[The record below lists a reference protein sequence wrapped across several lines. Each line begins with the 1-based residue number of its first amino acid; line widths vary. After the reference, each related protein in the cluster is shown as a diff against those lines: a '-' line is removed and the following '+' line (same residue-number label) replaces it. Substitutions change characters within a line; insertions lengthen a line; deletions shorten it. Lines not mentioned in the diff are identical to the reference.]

1 MFPGD
6 GDLLVRI
13 GSKRPPHRMLGAG
26 GLALLLLA
34 GVPIVLAQDEA
45 DGTVRLSSELRVRI
59 AAGRDIELE
68 VRTSER
74 DSYETLAARVCGGR
88 EVAPALAAWNNDDR
102 PAVDGWTRVPLTLLS
117 KEMRRLVLT
126 DLFPDDRLDD
136 GDWVHH
142 AKSGRG
148 RFYDQGMWE
157 VALWF
162 TGRGDLFA
170 ELMAAND
177 MDGPDL
183 VSGQTVRIPARFLHP
198 AFARLERSDDGALVY
213 DFDAQAPFAGY
224 DLKAGEALYSSVVL
238 RFTGQTKAEDVQ
250 ATAERLRRRNG
261 IRDISDIPVGFRI
274 KIPLE
279 LLEPQFLPAK
289 HPRRLAAEES
299 RRELEAELVREPVRG
314 TRGGLEGVLI
324 ILDPGHGGRDLGTN
338 HNGIWEHDYV
348 YDVACRLKQMLETR
362 TRAVVKLT
370 LEDQQTGCKPSK
382 TNALKKNFQGT
393 ILTSP
398 PYLVEHHSQTDMGVN
413 LRWYLANSI
422 YRRALKQNFR
432 KDRVIF
438 LSLHADSRHRSL
450 RGVMAYIPG
459 AAYRSRTYGFNSSK
473 YDKFKEV
480 REKRHVSFSKQSRVR
495 SEAVSN
501 RLANA
506 VIKAFVQEKLPVHPY
521 QPVRNRIIR
530 GRSKFVPAVLRGNAI
545 PTKVLIELVNLSNPK
560 DAELLAAAKDRQ
572 RLARAVFH
580 SLFLHFGETPAK

>member
-1 MFPGD
+1 
-6 GDLLVRI
+6 L
-13 GSKRPPHRMLGAG
+13 KRPLRRLAGIG

-34 GVPIVLAQDEA
+34 GVSIVPAQDET
-45 DGTVRLSSELRVRI
+45 DGTVPLSSELRVRV

-74 DSYETLAARVCGGR
+74 DTYEAVAERVCGGR
-88 EVAPALAAWNNDDR
+88 EAAPALAAWNNNDR
-102 PAVDGWTRVPLTLLS
+102 PAADGWTRVPLALLS

-126 DLFPDDRLDD
+126 GLFPDDRLDN
-136 GDWVHH
+136 GDWIHH

-148 RFYDQGMWE
+148 KFYDQGMWE

-162 TGRGDLFA
+162 TARGDLFT
-170 ELMAAND
+170 ELIAANGV
-177 MDGPDL
+177 DGPDL
-183 VSGQTVRIPARFLHP
+183 VAGQTVRVPARFLHP
-198 AFARLERSDDGALVY
+198 AFAQLERSDDDALVY
-213 DFDAQAPFAGY
+213 DFDAQGPFAGY
-224 DLKAGEALYSSVVL
+224 DLKAGEALYSSVVV

-250 ATAERLRRRNG
+250 TTAELLRQRNG
-261 IRDISDIPVGFRI
+261 IRDLSDIPVGFRI

-289 HPRRLAAEES
+289 HPRRLTAEES
-299 RRELEAELVREPVRG
+299 RRELEAELAREPVRG

-324 ILDPGHGGRDLGTN
+324 ILDPGHGGRDIGTN

-348 YDVACRLKQMLETR
+348 YDITCRLKQMLETR
-362 TRAVVKLT
+362 TKAVVKLT
-370 LEDQQTGCKPSK
+370 LEDKQTGCKPSK

-398 PYLVEHHSQTDMGVN
+398 PYLVEHGNQTDMGVN

-432 KDRVIF
+432 SDRVVF
-438 LSLHADSRHRSL
+438 LSLHADARHSSL
-450 RGVMAYIPG
+450 RGVMAYVPG
-459 AAYRSRTYGFNSSK
+459 AAYRSRTYGFDSSK
-473 YDKFKEV
+473 YGKFKEV
-480 REKRHVSFSKQSRVR
+480 REKRHVSFSKKSRVR

-506 VIKAFVQEKLPVHPY
+506 VVQAFGQEKLPVQPY

-530 GRSKFVPAVLRGNAI
+530 GKSKFVPAVLRGNAI
-545 PTKVLIELVNLSNPK
+545 PTKVLIEMVNLSNKK
-560 DAELLAAAKDRQ
+560 DAKLLAAAKDRE
-572 RLARAVFH
+572 RLAGAIYH
-580 SLFLHFGETPAK
+580 SLFLHFGEIPAK